1 MFDAPLS
8 YSCHLS
14 CEDNYGADWTMG
26 HPDVLLSLP
35 NGSVFLTCPK
45 ISAGRTKSRDDFS
58 QWLHQ
63 WGSIEA
69 VSGAWGHRH
78 GCWQHKG
85 QEELS
90 SPADGPGVSNQHR
103 QDTDLEEWGSPDDD

>member
-1 MFDAPLS
+1 MFDGSLF
-8 YSCHLS
+8 YSCHLP
-14 CEDNYGADWTMG
+14 CEDNYEADWIMG

-58 QWLHQ
+58 QRLQH
-63 WGSIEA
+63 WGSTA
-69 VSGAWGHRH
+69 TVSSAQARRH
-78 GCWQHKG
+78 GCWQHQG

-90 SPADGPGVSNQHR
+90 SPAVVLG
-103 QDTDLEEWGSPDDD
+103 